1 MNLKQNTLNFRVIA
15 KENIGYFFACLSVVI
30 CIVVASLTVP
40 FNIDSIYD
48 EGFHYLFLQDALN
61 GTINGISQW
70 ANILVTLL
78 PSSICTSVL
87 ALRIIGL
94 CLPICTSIVFF
105 LLTQQIAVSTK
116 EKIIYFI
123 MVFFLIIPSVG
134 GIMMCYNEISQCLL
148 IISCATLYRLCYN
161 TNRISNSIWAVLTG
175 LLLSL
180 SLFSILPSAVT
191 LGGCSIFLICL
202 RYWKKWRDLVLYL
215 LCGIIGISIAFF
227 LVHLFVAD
235 LYDIIQGMT
244 ATAQTITTVNRGY
257 DLISFILK
265 ILLFIRDFAFC
276 TFVIL
281 GIYTIGNV
289 IAQWS
294 KILAI
299 IMFIISI
306 LLYHHYQIKP
316 QVSISMIMTSLWI
329 IPIIYHKRIETN
341 LSIRNILNFEK
352 SFTIFLICYPL
363 LASIGTNVYIG
374 GKMSYF
380 LIPWVLLLWRI
391 DFVNSNSLSRNG
403 GLIAISIILM
413 SSAYSSFK
421 TIDYSK
427 KRVEYGGF
435 KGLYMTDAQEIH
447 FCRVDSI
454 LSLYNFRRN
463 ESVVYTTQLS
473 MVTIAYMEGVPCGVF
488 FQPTD
493 FVCHASEIKCAP
505 DFLFMCKYDETV
517 VGETLTHMNWGW
529 PDEFDKYNI
538 GTPET
543 IDVGYS
549 TERWLYCRKSLK
561 N

>member
-1 MNLKQNTLNFRVIA
+1 MNMKTNSLKFRIIA
-15 KENIGYFFACLSVVI
+15 KENIGYFFAFLSVVI
-30 CIVVASLTVP
+30 CIIAASLTVP

-70 ANILVTLL
+70 ANMIVALL

-94 CLPICTSIVFF
+94 CLPICTSIVFC
-105 LLTQQIAVSTK
+105 LLTQKIAVSTK

-134 GIMMCYNEISQCLL
+134 GIMVCYNEISQCLL
-148 IISCATLYRLCYN
+148 LTSCATLYRLCYD
-161 TNRISNSIWAVLTG
+161 TNRIRNSIWAGFTG
-175 LLLSL
+175 FLLAV
-180 SLFSILPSAVT
+180 SLFSIFPSAVI
-191 LGGCSIFLICL
+191 LCGCSIFLICI
-202 RYWKKWRDLVLYL
+202 RYWKKWTDLVLYL
-215 LCGIIGISIAFF
+215 LCGIIGISIALL

-235 LYDIIQGMT
+235 LYDIIQGMK
-244 ATAQTITTVNRGY
+244 ATTKTVTTVSRGY
-257 DLISFILK
+257 DPISFILK

-281 GIYTIGNV
+281 GIYAIGNV
-289 IAQWS
+289 IARWS

-299 IMFIISI
+299 ITFIISI
-306 LLYHHYQIKP
+306 LLYYHYQIKP
-316 QVSISMIMTSLWI
+316 QVAISMIMTSLWL
-329 IPIIYHKRIETN
+329 IPIYQKSIETN
-341 LSIRNILNFEK
+341 VSFKNIMDFE
-352 SFTIFLICYPL
+352 TIFMMFLICYPL

-374 GKMSYF
+374 SKMSYF
-380 LIPWVLLLWRI
+380 LIPWVLLLWKL
-391 DFVNSNSLSRNG
+391 DFVSSKSLSCNG
-403 GLIAISIILM
+403 GLIAISIILLL
-413 SSAYSSFK
+413 SAYSSFQA
-421 TIDYSK
+421 IDYSK
-427 KRVEYGGF
+427 NRVEYGGF
-435 KGLYMTDAQEIH
+435 KGLYMTDTQEKH
-447 FCRVDSI
+447 YCRVDSI

-473 MVTIAYMEGVPCGVF
+473 MVTLAYMEGVPCGVF

-493 FVCHASEIKCAP
+493 FVCHASEVKCAP
-505 DFLFMCKYDETV
+505 DFLFMCKYDENAA
-517 VGETLTHMNWGW
+517 GETLKHMNWGW
-529 PDEFDKYNI
+529 PDEFDKYYI

-543 IDVGYS
+543 VDVGYP